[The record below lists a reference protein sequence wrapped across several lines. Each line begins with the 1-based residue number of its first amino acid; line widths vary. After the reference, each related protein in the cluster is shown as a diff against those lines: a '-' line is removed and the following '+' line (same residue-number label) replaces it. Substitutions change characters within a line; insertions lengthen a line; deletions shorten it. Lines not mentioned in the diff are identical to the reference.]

1 MAKHFDLQSNY
12 QPAGDQ
18 PKAIE
23 QLVKGIGA
31 GLASQT
37 LLGVTGSGKTF
48 TMANVVQQLQ
58 RPTIVMAH
66 NKTLAAQLYGE
77 FKEFFPNNAVEYF
90 VSYYDYYQ
98 PEAYVPSSDT
108 FIEKDAQVND
118 HIEQMR
124 LSATKALLERPDC
137 LVVSTV
143 SSIYGLGDPQSYFKM
158 IMHLSRGEII
168 DQRGILRQ
176 LAELQYTRNDIDFKR
191 GTYRVRG
198 DVIDVFPADSD
209 ALALRVELF
218 DEELLQDSYKNFQI
232 KTLKPFK
239 IKKSLTDALN
249 QLTSI
254 TKNILNKKEFPL
266 ILGGE
271 HSITPGIIKAF
282 SQKYKKITILQIDA
296 HADLRDGYEGEKF
309 SHASAMR
316 RCLDFKN
323 IEIVSFGIRNLCC
336 DEYKYY
342 KSISKRMKIFWGK
355 DMGNWNLN
363 TLKKMIK
370 NKNVYI
376 TFDLDG
382 FDSSLMSATGTP
394 EPGGLFW
401 NDAMRILKITSEN
414 SNIVGADINE
424 LAPKKNLHACDFIA
438 AKLAYKIL
446 SYKFRK

>member
-1 MAKHFDLQSNY
+1 MTFLSPVSGFLGLAKKNKSKNCVWVVPFGLEKSVSYGSGTKN
-12 QPAGDQ
+12 G
-18 PKAIE
+18 PKAI
-23 QLVKGIGA
+23 LK
-31 GLASQT
+31 ASHQ
-37 LLGVTGSGKTF
+37 
-48 TMANVVQQLQ
+48 
-58 RPTIVMAH
+58 
-66 NKTLAAQLYGE
+66 
-77 FKEFFPNNAVEYF
+77 
-90 VSYYDYYQ
+90 
-98 PEAYVPSSDT
+98 
-108 FIEKDAQVND
+108 
-118 HIEQMR
+118 
-124 LSATKALLERPDC
+124 
-137 LVVSTV
+137 
-143 SSIYGLGDPQSYFKM
+143 
-158 IMHLSRGEII
+158 
-168 DQRGILRQ
+168 
-176 LAELQYTRNDIDFKR
+176 
-191 GTYRVRG
+191 
-198 DVIDVFPADSD
+198 
-209 ALALRVELF
+209 VELF

-239 IKKSLTDALN
+239 IKKKLTDALN
-249 QLTSI
+249 QLTII

-316 RCLDFKN
+316 RCLDYKN
-323 IEIVSFGIRNLCC
+323 IEIVSFGIRNLCS

-342 KSISKRMKIFWGK
+342 KSIPKRMKIFWGK

>member
-1 MAKHFDLQSNY
+1 MTFLSSLSGFLGLPQKTKSKNFVCVVPFGLEKSVSYGSGTKN
-12 QPAGDQ
+12 G
-18 PKAIE
+18 PKAI
-23 QLVKGIGA
+23 LK
-31 GLASQT
+31 ASHQ
-37 LLGVTGSGKTF
+37 
-48 TMANVVQQLQ
+48 
-58 RPTIVMAH
+58 
-66 NKTLAAQLYGE
+66 
-77 FKEFFPNNAVEYF
+77 
-90 VSYYDYYQ
+90 
-98 PEAYVPSSDT
+98 
-108 FIEKDAQVND
+108 
-118 HIEQMR
+118 
-124 LSATKALLERPDC
+124 
-137 LVVSTV
+137 
-143 SSIYGLGDPQSYFKM
+143 
-158 IMHLSRGEII
+158 
-168 DQRGILRQ
+168 
-176 LAELQYTRNDIDFKR
+176 
-191 GTYRVRG
+191 
-198 DVIDVFPADSD
+198 
-209 ALALRVELF
+209 VELF

-239 IKKSLTDALN
+239 IKKRLIDALN

-282 SQKYKKITILQIDA
+282 SKKYKKITILQIDA

-316 RCLDFKN
+316 RCLDYKN
-323 IEIVSFGIRNLCC
+323 IEIVSFGIRNLCS

-342 KSISKRMKIFWGK
+342 KSIPKRMKIFWGK
-355 DMGNWNLN
+355 DMENWNLN
-363 TLKKMIK
+363 SLKKMIK

-382 FDSSLMSATGTP
+382 FDSSLMPATGTP